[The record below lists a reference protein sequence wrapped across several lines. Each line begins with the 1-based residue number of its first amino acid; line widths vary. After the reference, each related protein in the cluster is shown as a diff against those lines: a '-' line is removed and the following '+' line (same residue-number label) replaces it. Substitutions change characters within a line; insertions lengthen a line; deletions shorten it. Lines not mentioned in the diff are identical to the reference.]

1 MRRFKFIALAA
12 LIACLSTQALAEPE
26 TPRQVVDETVDKVLA
41 TLKKAE
47 YQDPQKRKE
56 LRAEIRDILLSVVD
70 IDKVG
75 ELALANYKSK
85 FSDAEYKQFLDVFS
99 NLLFTTYINNIE
111 KYQDEKIVVLKE
123 EIAAGRAVIQSKV
136 VVSSGDI
143 PIDYSLY
150 QSGET
155 WRVYDMKIEGV
166 SLVKNYRSQFREI
179 LLKRSAAQF
188 IAQLQDKVAENE
200 KNL

>member
-12 LIACLSTQALAEPE
+12 LIACLSTQALAEAK